1 MSSKVEIQG
10 VVISDRM
17 QKSVIVAVE
26 RRVQHPVYSKTQK
39 RTSTFLAHNE
49 NDEAKMGDRVALME
63 TRPLSRRKRWTVTR
77 VIEKAPEV

>member
-26 RRVQHPVYSKTQK
+26 RRVQHAVYSKTQK